1 MNDKIALFAE
11 SCVGKSRNDLNL
23 HRSTEWCAETVSF
36 ILRHTVD
43 PDGEVDSISCNEMR
57 KKMKNSPNWDE
68 PDGELERGDIFFFD
82 HDRERDPL
90 KDSKPLDHVAVVI
103 KVEGNYVHYVDG
115 NGDQSGLVLAR
126 SRNINTFNFDCAY
139 PDYYMRY
146 VGDEKKAEPVE
157 NKTEEWKLPVL
168 VRGEFG
174 KSVKVLQYILS
185 AEKFN
190 IGSCGVDGL
199 FGPDTENAVKTYQ
212 NAVGL
217 PETGIV
223 DLATWKSLLI

>member
-1 MNDKIALFAE
+1 MTPAEYAL
-11 SCVGKSRNDLNL
+11 SCVGKSRYDLGLNK
-23 HRSTEWCAETVSF
+23 SGEWCAEFVSHC
-36 ILRHTVD
+36 IEKTVD
-43 PDGEVDSISCNEMR
+43 PSGSLSSISCNEM
-57 KKMKNSPNWDE
+57 KKLMKNDKRIIE
-68 PDGELERGDIFFFD
+68 PDGPMLPSDYFFFD
-82 HDRERDPL
+82 HDREKDPL
-90 KDSKPLDHVAVVI
+90 KDSKPLDHVAIVVGFDGEY
-103 KVEGNYVHYVDG
+103 VEYVDG
-115 NGDQSGLVLAR
+115 NGDSSGLVKKR
-126 SRNINTFNFDCAY
+126 KRHISTFNFDCKY
-139 PDYYMRY
+139 PDYYLRF
-146 VGDEKKAEPVE
+146 VGEEKEPDPEPVE